1 MRLVENNSDSE
12 QKKNR
17 YVESYLSFC
26 RLYKRINN
34 RSVHRN

>member
-1 MRLVENNSDSE
+1 MRLDENKSDSE

-17 YVESYLSFC
+17 FVESYLSFC
-26 RLYKRINN
+26 RLLNN